1 MIVLQAV
8 SFDTYIGTERFGKL
22 TDDFLQGLLIECQY
36 AMDYL
41 GFLGSMYG
49 FCGNGFPLTTA
60 AALAV
65 RIQNRFMLRRFSKRL
80 SSSLQLFS
88 AVKRPRGERVE
99 ATSLFSTLSKFSLF
113 TFIFGNLLRA
123 YDSFSA
129 CKDSSFSGIPYA
141 YILK

>member
-1 MIVLQAV
+1 MVVLR
-8 SFDTYIGTERFGKL
+8 IRTEAAQLVTQSR
-22 TDDFLQGLLIECQY
+22 
-36 AMDYL
+36 
-41 GFLGSMYG
+41 
-49 FCGNGFPLTTA
+49 TTA